1 MSIEVLLKDFAEA
14 SAHPYRLIKEYKAQG
29 KKVIGVL
36 PYYAP

>member
-29 KKVIGVL
+29 K
-36 PYYAP
+36 